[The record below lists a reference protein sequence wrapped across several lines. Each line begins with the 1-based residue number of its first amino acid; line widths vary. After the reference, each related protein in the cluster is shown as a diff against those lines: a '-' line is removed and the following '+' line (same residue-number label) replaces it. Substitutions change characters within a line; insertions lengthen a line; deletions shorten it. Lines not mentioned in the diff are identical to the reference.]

1 MRYEEFDVVQWEFN
15 DLDRRMQMILV
26 GWVVSF
32 TAFLVGL
39 RLLTANAT
47 LLSLIR

>member
-1 MRYEEFDVVQWEFN
+1 MRYEEFDVIQSRFN
-15 DLDRRMQMILV
+15 DLDRRLQVVLV

-32 TAFLVGL
+32 AAFLVGL